1 MQSKIKELQTPT
13 KKNQNKLK
21 QIKLSPERVKINNT
35 TNTSR
40 KEQKQSDKKLDAGKR
55 KPKN

>member
-1 MQSKIKELQTPT
+1 MQSVTNKIKELQTPT

-40 KEQKQSDKKLDAGKR
+40 TKQTLLYIKVTKMH
-55 KPKN
+55 